1 MRPTSFDV
9 GAVLGFDHS
18 QPEME
23 EVIIQK
29 KKNAGASYFLTFPV
43 YDSESAHMMADR
55 VIKTETPLIVTI
67 YPIDSIDTANW
78 IGKLHPNSKPPG
90 DFINKIK
97 DIEQSS
103 STIQDKTRRINEA
116 NSSLVDMLVK
126 ELRTVKGVSG
136 CNIVS
141 TKLDA
146 LKAPSK

>member
-1 MRPTSFDV
+1 M
-9 GAVLGFDHS
+9 
-18 QPEME
+18 
-23 EVIIQK
+23 I
-29 KKNAGASYFLTFPV
+29 
-43 YDSESAHMMADR
+43 ADR

-78 IGKLHPNSKPPG
+78 ISKLHPSSKPPG
-90 DFINKIK
+90 DLINKIK

-116 NSSLVDMLVK
+116 NASLVDMLVK